1 MKYIFFNYIIIY
13 KMCIICDQDPGSH
26 SFEFYGKTNEGI
38 YMYYTCPA
46 KATRYWDTKG
56 ILSHYKEVLE
66 QNNNNK
72 WIWVFDSD
80 GFDLKHSLEI
90 ETAIGIIKIL
100 SQYDDSLC
108 EIQIVNANLLIKTFY
123 TLIYSF
129 LSTNIINKIRWI
141 NAV

>member
-1 MKYIFFNYIIIY
+1 
-13 KMCIICDQDPGSH
+13 MCIICDQDPGSH

-46 KATRYWDTKG
+46 NATRYYDTKG
-56 ILSHYKEVLE
+56 ILNHYAEVLE

-72 WIWVFDSD
+72 WIWIFDSQ
-80 GFDLKHSLEI
+80 GFDIKHSLEI
-90 ETAIGIIKIL
+90 ETAIGIIEIL

-108 EIQIVNANLLIKTFY
+108 QIQIVNANLLIKTFY
-123 TLIYSF
+123 TLIYPF

>member
-1 MKYIFFNYIIIY
+1 
-13 KMCIICDQDPGSH
+13 MCIICDQDPGSH

-38 YMYYTCPA
+38 NMYYTCPA
-46 KATRYWDTKG
+46 NATRYWDTEG
-56 ILSHYKEVLE
+56 ILNHYTEVLE

-72 WIWVFDSD
+72 WIWIFDSQ
-80 GFDLKHSLEI
+80 GFDVKHSLEI

-100 SQYDDSLC
+100 SQYDNSLYQ
-108 EIQIVNANLLIKTFY
+108 IQIVNANVLIKTFY
-123 TLIYSF
+123 TLIYPF

>member
-1 MKYIFFNYIIIY
+1 
-13 KMCIICDQDPGSH
+13 MCIICNQDPGSH

>member
-1 MKYIFFNYIIIY
+1 
-13 KMCIICDQDPGSH
+13 MCIICDQDPGSH
-26 SFEFYGKTNEGI
+26 SFEFYGKTNEGK

>member
-46 KATRYWDTKG
+46 NATRYWDTKG

>member
-1 MKYIFFNYIIIY
+1 
-13 KMCIICDQDPGSH
+13 MCIICDQDPGSH

>member
-1 MKYIFFNYIIIY
+1 
-13 KMCIICDQDPGSH
+13 MCVICQEDPGSH
-26 SFEFYGKTNEGI
+26 SFEFYGKTKEGM
-38 YMYYTCPA
+38 YMYYTCQA

-56 ILSHYKEVLE
+56 ILNHYEEVLE

-72 WIWVFDSD
+72 WIWVFDSE
-80 GFDLKHSLEI
+80 GFGINHSLEI

-100 SQYDDSLC
+100 SKYEDSLG

-129 LSTNIINKIRWI
+129 LSTEIINKIKW
-141 NAV
+141 NYYCDV

>member
-1 MKYIFFNYIIIY
+1 
-13 KMCIICDQDPGSH
+13 MCIICDQDPGSH

-141 NAV
+141 DAV